1 MIDLLINDR
10 SVDLPDEGISIL
22 FQRQRT
28 DYTNPTIVRNS
39 FTKTINLPGTKNNN
53 KIFANLWKLDRYIN
67 TNLGDFV
74 PSEREPFMLLKE
86 GNLVEKGY
94 VKLNNIVWN
103 GNFYTYQITLYGELG
118 NLLYGLSYNID
129 SETDEV
135 SPLTLGDLDY
145 EFDQF
150 SITKDL
156 VEYAWKRLDGD
167 AGASGDEYK
176 IFDTINFMVS
186 YDGVPQANH
195 FDPKSV
201 WCSVDRT
208 AAVFWVD
215 ENKDSEYY
223 YANEFPESITVTEDE
238 RSVVYSYVDTRLT
251 QQDPGDRYGL
261 MDLKKEVSP
270 LEARDLRSYLLR
282 PVIRV
287 KKVFEAIGEYI
298 SDHYG
303 YTLDMSDPFF
313 STYEFLSSWITLSM
327 LYEIDPDVETGTV
340 FTKRKLLNNTSS
352 PASYLISYCKVYGI
366 YLDVD
371 YFQKKLTLTRLPNFF
386 DDTKINNLKVDVGRE
401 IKITPLSFDKASY
414 TFDYGDG
421 ESEFLKKY
429 KDTYGI
435 QYGSKRVYTG
445 YRFDASTA
453 PYIDNNIFRQGL
465 DSIDQSAYYRYPY
478 AVSGQGGSVLFTYPF
493 GLMDDANLPTYKLFD
508 MTTYRSTGEVKTFD
522 GEMKA
527 HWYPGIQGSGSITTY
542 DIPNSGYQFMDVWW
556 GGLRPQVWQDS
567 FPKLQCHSEENK
579 SVDGKNILVRFSG
592 FRQAQYGHLTTTTDR
607 VYWIQETYTDYQI
620 DATKV
625 NYLLSDDNYYLK
637 QIIGFNCYYDCPAP
651 AEGYGINYIKVIN
664 RIPAFSRAAY
674 NYTRDYGLIPAF
686 YVAGFGQYTITGSSG
701 SVSITKDS
709 AYYRTSVSSSS
720 GRQYSYFTNYAF
732 DANHRY
738 FIAAAVKTS
747 NATAIISGNSYAHP
761 DIIGSTLIDSNDL
774 QYSSDVQLIGSIVE
788 TGDTILNQVC
798 SLSTNNVGSAVSWDT
813 EYLVVYDLTEMGMEG
828 ILTTVDKAIVYF
840 GMTAE
845 RIGYAYDLAET
856 VDFGISRE
864 LYVPVCTYRK
874 DIGIYNQ
881 YWKNY
886 IADVYSINTRVMECY
901 CYLDNIDEV
910 FREFYYY
917 DNCLWILSKIVDWS
931 MDTKLCKGT
940 FIKVNNIDNYVN

>member
-1 MIDLLINDR
+1 MIDLIIGENY
-10 SVDLPDEGISIL
+10 SVDLPENGISIL

-39 FTKTINLPGTKNNN
+39 FTKTINLPGTKKNNE
-53 KIFANLWKLDRYIN
+53 IFDQLWKLDKYIRKGW
-67 TNLGDFV
+67 TVFI

-94 VKLNNIVWN
+94 VKLNNIIWD
-103 GNFYTYQITLYGELG
+103 GHFYTYQITLYGELG

-150 SITKDL
+150 SITKDF

-167 AGASGDEYK
+167 SSTSSDAYK

-201 WCSVDRT
+201 WCSVDRL
-208 AAVFWVD
+208 AGGYW
-215 ENKDSEYY
+215 KDQYF
-223 YANEFPESITVTEDE
+223 YANHFPSEFVEDGVT
-238 RSVVYSYVDTRLT
+238 YSYMNTKISRM
-251 QQDPGDRYGL
+251 DPEDHYGF
-261 MDLKKEVSP
+261 MELKKEVST

-287 KKVFEAIGEYI
+287 KKVFEAIGKYI
-298 SDHYG
+298 NDHYG
-303 YTLDMSDPFF
+303 YTLDMSDYFF

-327 LYEIDPDVETGTV
+327 LYEIDPDVETGTI
-340 FTKRKLLNNTSS
+340 FTKRKLLSNTSS
-352 PASYLISYCKVYGI
+352 PASYLISYCKTYGI

-371 YFQKKLTLTRLPNFF
+371 YFEKKLTLTRLPNFF
-386 DDTKINNLKVDVGRE
+386 DDTKINDLKVDAGRE

-435 QYGSKRVYTG
+435 QYGSKRVNTG

-453 PYIDNNIFRQGL
+453 PYIDNNVFRQGL

-478 AVSGQGGSVLFTYPF
+478 AVSNQYGEGSVLFTYPF
-493 GLMDDANLPTYKLFD
+493 GLIDDANLPTYKLFD
-508 MTTYRSTGEVKTFD
+508 MTRYMTIGEVKTTD

-527 HWYPGIQGSGSITTY
+527 HWYPGIQGSESIKTY
-542 DIPNSGYQFMDVWW
+542 NIPNSGYQFMDVWW

-567 FPKLQCHSEENK
+567 FPKLQCHSEDNK
-579 SVDGKNILVRFSG
+579 AADGKNILVRFSG

-607 VYWIQETYTDYQI
+607 TYWNRESYVDYNI
-620 DATKV
+620 SATNV
-625 NYLLSDDNYYLK
+625 NYLLSDDNAYLR
-637 QIIGFNCYYDCPAP
+637 QMIGFNCYYDCPVPSDAYGGG
-651 AEGYGINYIKVIN
+651 GYNYLKVIN
-664 RIPAFSRAAY
+664 RLPAFSRAAY
-674 NYTRDYGLIPAF
+674 NYTRDYGLIPGF
-686 YVAGFGQYTITGSSG
+686 YVAGFDTKTITGSSN
-701 SVSITKDS
+701 SVSVSKYN
-709 AYYRTSVSSSS
+709 AYYNTSVSSSS
-720 GRQYSYFTNYAF
+720 GRQYSYLDINGI
-732 DANHRY
+732 DQNHRY

-747 NATAIISGNSYAHP
+747 SASAIISNNDYAHP

-774 QYSSDVQLIGSIVE
+774 QYSSEVQLIGSIVE

-798 SLSTNNVGSAVSWDT
+798 SLSTNNVGSTVSWDT
-813 EYLVVYDLTEMGMEG
+813 EYLVVYDLTEIGLDE
-828 ILTTVDKAIVYF
+828 ILTTVDKAILYF
-840 GMTAE
+840 GMTE
-845 RIGYAYDLAET
+845 KRIGYAYDLAET

-864 LYVPVCTYRK
+864 LYVPVCTYRQN
-874 DIGIYNQ
+874 IGVYNQ

-917 DNCLWILSKIVDWS
+917 DNCLWILSKIVDWD